1 MQTANFLESLPTT
14 YWLDG
19 MRMSL
24 PYAGAGDMGKDKG
37 GSISLC
43 CYFAKKSLVDN
54 LFLSLVFVYEE
65 VPEKTLCE
73 AKVS

>member
-1 MQTANFLESLPTT
+1 
-14 YWLDG
+14 
-19 MRMSL
+19 MSL
-24 PYAGAGDMGKDKG
+24 PYAGAGDWGKTKVALF
-37 GSISLC
+37 LC
-43 CYFAKKSLVDN
+43 VVTSPKKSLVDN